1 MHEYSIVQSLVDA
14 VEASV
19 RGTGN
24 PACPDRRDRLSHTV
38 HRIEVRIGELSG
50 VDTELLATAYD
61 VFRAGTCCETA
72 TMKIDRVPARWQCPK
87 CSRDIAAGAVLRC
100 PSCHEPAQLA
110 SGDEII
116 LQRIELEVA

>member
-14 VEASV
+14 VEVSMW
-19 RGTGN
+19 RTGN
-24 PACPDRRDRLSHTV
+24 PACPDRRDRLSSTV

-50 VDTELLATAYD
+50 VDADLLATAYD

-72 TMKIDRVPARWQCPK
+72 TMTIDRVPARWQCPK
-87 CSRDIAAGAVLRC
+87 CSLDIARGAVLRC
-100 PSCHEPAQLA
+100 PTCNEPAQLA